1 MSNIK
6 YQYTIS
12 TGRAS
17 ESESIFIKKKKM
29 TTLKDKMPP
38 NLHFKLFSS
47 SLVHFH
53 KQIQHGCKFRLGVC
67 MIL

>member
-17 ESESIFIKKKKM
+17 ESESIFIKTM

-38 NLHFKLFSS
+38 NLYFKLYSS
-47 SLVHFH
+47 PLVHFH
-53 KQIQHGCKFRLGVC
+53 KQIQRVCKFRLGVC
-67 MIL
+67 TIL